1 MHWNN
6 RKKMNN
12 GKEPA
17 NRGSKTGIF
26 ICPVCGTYDLPE
38 NMVFLLSEGKY
49 KPRKKLMGHG
59 ECVNASKRN
68 AKKLTPM
75 KKGITHCQITGIKNG
90 IGQSKLVSDHDHNSL
105 LFRAIIC
112 TALNTL
118 EGHAKFIMEQ
128 TGCDTQGIKEYLD
141 ALLAMPGIDLG
152 LEPYPELG
160 YATYEEAEAA
170 LNEIRAAVNEAT
182 N

>member
-1 MHWNN
+1 MWSN
-6 RKKMNN
+6 RTKLNN

-26 ICPVCGTYDLPE
+26 ICPLCGMYDLPE
-38 NMVFLLSEGKY
+38 NMIFSIKENKKGKIT
-49 KPRKKLMGHG
+49 KKLIGHR
-59 ECVNASKRN
+59 ECLNTKGRN
-68 AKKLTPM
+68 DIKLKPM
-75 KKGITHCQITGIKNG
+75 KEGITHCQITGIKFG
-90 IGQSKLVSDHDHNSL
+90 MGQAKATADHDHGSR
-105 LFRAIIC
+105 LFRAVIC
-112 TALNTL
+112 AALNTL
-118 EGHAKFIMEQ
+118 EGCAKFIMEQ

-170 LNEIRAAVNEAT
+170 LNEIKAALNET
-182 N
+182 TD